1 MTTKQFN
8 ELSKDKKA
16 VLVAQDVLA
25 QIAANKYVPNTGAYV
40 KFEEDIS
47 FKGDIKSNF
56 DKLPQCQV
64 CALGSMLLS
73 CTNLGNVLT
82 TDIISNDGIGH
93 WELQD
98 DGVKELFSSIFS
110 DKQLLMIETSFEG
123 YSYWEN
129 YTVSD
134 IKKHSKLGFDYIE
147 YSDRYA
153 DDETLSFEE
162 TLSCQ
167 KLFLKYHSDQERL
180 EAICNNIIKNNGV
193 FIP

>member
-40 KFEEDIS
+40 S
-47 FKGDIKSNF
+47 FKKEIPFTGDIKSNF
-56 DKLPQCQV
+56 DKLPKCNV

-82 TDIISNDGIGH
+82 TDIIINDRIGL

-123 YSYWEN
+123 YSNWECW
-129 YTVSD
+129 TVSD
-134 IKKHSKLGFDYIE
+134 IKKHSKIGFSYFE
-147 YSDRYA
+147 ASDRYA
-153 DDETLSFEE
+153 DDERLSFEE
-162 TLSCQ
+162 TLDCQ
-167 KLFLKYHSDQERL
+167 ALFLKYDSDQKRL

>member
-16 VLVAQDVLA
+16 VLVTQDVLA
-25 QIAANKYVPNTGAYV
+25 QIEANKYVPNTGAYV
-40 KFEEDIS
+40 RFEEKIS
-47 FKGDIKSNF
+47 FEGDIKSNF
-56 DKLPQCQV
+56 DKLPQCRV

-82 TDIISNDGIGH
+82 TDIISNDRIGH
-93 WELQD
+93 YELQD
-98 DGVKELFSSIFS
+98 DGVKELFNSIFS

-123 YSYWEN
+123 YSEWECW
-129 YTVSD
+129 TVSE
-134 IKKHSKLGFDYIE
+134 IKKHSKPFFNYCEDA
-147 YSDRYA
+147 DRYA

-162 TLSCQ
+162 TLACQ
-167 KLFLKYHSDQERL
+167 KVFLKYEDHQERL
-180 EAICNNIIKNNGV
+180 EAICNNIIKNSGV

>member
-16 VLVAQDVLA
+16 VLVAKDVLA
-25 QIAANKYVPNTGAYV
+25 QIEDNRYIPNTGAYV
-40 KFEEDIS
+40 NFKEEIP
-47 FKGDIKSNF
+47 FIGDIKSNF
-56 DKLPQCQV
+56 NKLPQCNV

-82 TDIISNDGIGH
+82 TDIIMNDRIGH
-93 WELQD
+93 YELQD

-123 YSYWEN
+123 YSDWES
-129 YTVSD
+129 YTISY
-134 IKKHSKLGFDYIE
+134 IKDWFKNDFYYSE
-147 YSDRYA
+147 ASDRYA
-153 DDETLSFEE
+153 DDERLSFEE
-162 TLSCQ
+162 TLDCQ
-167 KLFLKYHSDQERL
+167 ALFLKYDSDQKRL
-180 EAICNNIIKNNGV
+180 EAICNNIIRNNGI